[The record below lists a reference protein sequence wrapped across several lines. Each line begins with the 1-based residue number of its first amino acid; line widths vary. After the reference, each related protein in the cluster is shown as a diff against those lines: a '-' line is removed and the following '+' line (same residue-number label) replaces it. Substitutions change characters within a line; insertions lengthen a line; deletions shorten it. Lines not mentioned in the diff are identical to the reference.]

1 MLKTILSL
9 LCLSVIL
16 MSCCDCDC
24 PDEPVAVVTE
34 AAAVTEEEVEPTPND
49 STIVE
54 APVPETSALADVVTE
69 TAPKE
74 KVNDVQPTPYTDNPK
89 PKPKPVSIDELFGSG
104 GSDGGSSGSGSG
116 DAFGS
121 GTGDSGTGDPGDM
134 EDSPIRRQISSVD
147 LSMIQ
152 TTSDETI
159 MLQIVIDGGGNVSK
173 ASVIKSKTT
182 TTDQALID
190 QVIKEVK
197 RQLKYSPNTGA
208 ALKYDVFTVKLR
220 AN

>member
-34 AAAVTEEEVEPTPND
+34 AAAVTEEEVQPTPSD
-49 STIVE
+49 SAMIE
-54 APVPETSALADVVTE
+54 APVPETTTIAEPVAE

-74 KVNDVQPTPYTDNPK
+74 KVSEVQPTPNTDN
-89 PKPKPVSIDELFGSG
+89 PKPKPVSIDDMFGSD
-104 GSDGGSSGSGSG
+104 SDGGSSGSGSG
-116 DAFGS
+116 VSFGS

-134 EDSPIRRQISSVD
+134 EDSPIRRQISSVN
-147 LSMIQ
+147 LSMIK
-152 TTSDETI
+152 TASDETI
-159 MLQIVIDGGGNVSK
+159 MLQIAIDGGGNVSK

>member
-49 STIVE
+49 SAMVE
-54 APVPETSALADVVTE
+54 VPVPETTAQVEVVTE
-69 TAPKE
+69 DTPK
-74 KVNDVQPTPYTDNPK
+74 KKPTPQEPTPDTENKK
-89 PKPKPVSIDELFGSG
+89 PKALDFGDVFGDGAGTAEGSSNGSGDSFGSG
-104 GSDGGSSGSGSG
+104 VGSGGGSS
-116 DAFGS
+116 A
-121 GTGDSGTGDPGDM
+121 DM
-134 EDSPIRRQISSVD
+134 EDSPIRKQISSVD
-147 LSMIQ
+147 LSGIQ
-152 TTSDETI
+152 TDSDETI
-159 MLQIVIDGGGNVSK
+159 MLQIAIDGGGNVTK

-197 RQLKYSPNTGA
+197 RQLKYSRNTGA
-208 ALKYDVFTVKLR
+208 ALKYEVYTVKLR

>member
-34 AAAVTEEEVEPTPND
+34 TAAVTEEEVEPAPSD
-49 STIVE
+49 SAIAE
-54 APVPETSALADVVTE
+54 APVPETTALVDPVTE
-69 TAPKE
+69 TATQKN
-74 KVNDVQPTPYTDNPK
+74 VSDVKPTPDNNNT
-89 PKPKPVSIDELFGSG
+89 KPKPVNMDELFGNG
-104 GSDGGSSGSGSG
+104 GSTGNDGNSGSG
-116 DAFGS
+116 DSFGS
-121 GTGDSGTGDPGDM
+121 GTGGSGVGDPGDM
-134 EDSPIRRQISSVD
+134 EDSPIRRQISSVN

-152 TTSDETI
+152 TASDETI
-159 MLQIVIDGGGNVSK
+159 MLQIAIDGGGNVTK